1 MKTKLF
7 FKNLLFTTQLFKM
20 ERIYTLLCSF
30 ALFILD
36 SWIFKD
42 AGKYSRTT
50 RCFSRIK
57 DKRVLIANS
66 RTILGAQGRLG
77 TLGKPLPCA
86 PWEEHCKRSD
96 EKFIW

>member
-36 SWIFKD
+36 S
-42 AGKYSRTT
+42 
-50 RCFSRIK
+50 
-57 DKRVLIANS
+57 
-66 RTILGAQGRLG
+66 
-77 TLGKPLPCA
+77 
-86 PWEEHCKRSD
+86 
-96 EKFIW
+96 